1 MTNTQPRHYRIKAD
15 VFSIEN
21 GDIHFDNVKSIRILS
36 SKYNILIMEDYL
48 PVIGEV
54 DGTVSIAL
62 EDRTEEFKNIVAY
75 YKHSKNEFELL
86 IKEFKE

>member
-1 MTNTQPRHYRIKAD
+1 MADITPVRHKIVAN

-21 GDIHFDNVKSIRILS
+21 GDVHFDNVKSIRILS

-54 DGTVSIAL
+54 DGSVYIVM
-62 EDRTEEFKNIVAY
+62 EDKTEEFNNIVAY

-86 IKEFKE
+86 IKEFKD

>member
-1 MTNTQPRHYRIKAD
+1 MTKTQTKKYKIKAN

-21 GDIHFDNVKSIRILS
+21 GDIHFDNVKAVRIIS

-54 DGTVSIAL
+54 DGSVHITL
-62 EDRTEEFKNIVAY
+62 EDRTEEFNNIVAY

-86 IKEFKE
+86 IKEFKD